1 MHPTVE
7 QLCEAMAWTV
17 ERVLLPELHSS
28 YARIQARELAK
39 LLGWLGRV
47 GEERQDLAQARASGL
62 RRGLEHIAVELRK
75 SDSAQARALAR
86 EIDGHI
92 ADAPT
97 ETALAADAEASRRL
111 QARVGGLLGAL
122 KDSEAKQLAAAL
134 RAAIAED
141 VTAEL
146 VSGLPASTFEE
157 LTQADLD
164 PQDTSEGPQG
174 DASA

>member
-17 ERVLLPELHSS
+17 ERVLLPELGSG

-47 GEERQDLAQARASGL
+47 GEERQDLARARASHL
-62 RRGLEHIAVELRK
+62 RRGLERIAVELRK
-75 SDSAQARALAR
+75 ANSAQAGALAR
-86 EIDGHI
+86 EIDGHL

-97 ETALAADAEASRRL
+97 ETALAADAEVSHWL
-111 QARVGGLLGAL
+111 QARVGDLLGAL
-122 KDSEAKQLAAAL
+122 HNSEARQLAAAL

-157 LTQADLD
+157 LTQADLE
-164 PQDTSEGPQG
+164 PQDATEGPPG